1 MNIPMDY
8 RIRVAGQLDPGWA
21 DWFDG
26 FTVAPQP
33 NGDTLITGRVRDQ
46 AELNGLL
53 NRLFSLNLIV
63 IDVTPDDPER
73 LR

>member
-1 MNIPMDY
+1 MDY
-8 RIRVAGQLDPGWA
+8 RIRVAGQLDQGWA

>member
-1 MNIPMDY
+1 MNIPMGY
-8 RIRVAGQLDPGWA
+8 RIRGAGQLDPGWA